1 MYKHLFKVYKSVRKF
16 AIAATALPLLL
27 STIEAQALFVP
38 PSMDT
43 FIDSTKPTI
52 NSGASPTLSVSK
64 TSTTLLQFDLASLPP
79 ATISSNISKATLWLW
94 GGSQNAAG
102 GSISLYAINNAWAG
116 SSVTYNTRPTFGSI
130 LSTNALTGSSNYTSI
145 DITNQVKSW
154 LANPSTNFGIA
165 ITPASNSL
173 SFSYLFDAKENIDTA
188 HMPMLD
194 ITLFSGKTTA
204 VCLNANF
211 GKICSCTGKIVSQ
224 ISGNSCSAT
233 SDTGACNI
241 IAAGMSANN
250 PIASCCVCA
259 VP

>member
-1 MYKHLFKVYKSVRKF
+1 MYKHLFKAYKSVCKF
-16 AIAATALPLLL
+16 AVAVTALPLLL
-27 STIEAQALFVP
+27 LTIEAQALFVP

-52 NSGASPTLSVSK
+52 NSGASPTLSISK
-64 TSTTLLQFDLASLPP
+64 TSTTLLQFNLASLP
-79 ATISSNISKATLWLW
+79 AGTLSSSISKATLWLW
-94 GGSQNAAG
+94 GGNQNAAG
-102 GSISLYAINNAWAG
+102 GSISIYAVNSAWTG

-130 LSTNALTGSSNYTSI
+130 LSTSAVTGYNNYTSI

-154 LANPSTNFGIA
+154 LANPNINFGIA
-165 ITPASNSL
+165 LTPASNSL
-173 SFSYLFDAKENIDTA
+173 SFSYSFDAKENIDTA

-204 VCLNANF
+204 TCLNANF

-224 ISGNSCSAT
+224 ISGGSCSAT
-233 SDTGACNI
+233 SDTGTCSI
-241 IAAGMSANN
+241 IASGMSSNN